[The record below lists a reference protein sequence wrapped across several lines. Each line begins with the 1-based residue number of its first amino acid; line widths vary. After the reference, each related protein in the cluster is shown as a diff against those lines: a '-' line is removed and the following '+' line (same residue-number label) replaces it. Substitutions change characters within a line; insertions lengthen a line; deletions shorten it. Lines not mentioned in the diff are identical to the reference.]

1 MGDALTQC
9 PIQHS
14 SSYPTR
20 TVSAPGAG
28 GHAVAVVA
36 HCHAQSSFLR
46 DTLYGAFIV
55 RPPRSGNAYPFLA
68 PHKEVPFRHSCSVT
82 AAVLHSG
89 RPRRSCKCDSSLSV
103 DTKKNPM
110 FLVSALSG

>member
-28 GHAVAVVA
+28 GHAVTVVA
-36 HCHAQSSFLR
+36 HWHA
-46 DTLYGAFIV
+46 
-55 RPPRSGNAYPFLA
+55 
-68 PHKEVPFRHSCSVT
+68 
-82 AAVLHSG
+82 HSG
-89 RPRRSCKCDSSLSV
+89 RPLGTGVKTVGNSRKTSQSFFTLTFKYENKIKSGKIGRKKEHELTKYQERRKRTNSSGIMSNTV
-103 DTKKNPM
+103 GIRKINTEY
-110 FLVSALSG
+110 